1 MVLCG
6 GDGLA
11 DVVGK
16 RMNSVKLPWSP
27 RKSLAGSVSM
37 LIGSFYFAVLILSV
51 FVWQGYFEVP
61 ITNYLF
67 PIGMIAVVI
76 TLVESL
82 PFNDVD
88 NITVPLVSVLLAL
101 LLF

>member
-6 GDGLA
+6 GDGWA

-16 RMNSVKLPWSP
+16 RMNSVKLPWPP
-27 RKSLAGSVSM
+27 RKSLAGSMSM
-37 LIGSFYFAVLILSV
+37 LIGSFSFAILILSV
-51 FVWQGYFEVP
+51 FAWQGYFEAQ

-67 PIGMIAVVI
+67 PIGMIAVV
-76 TLVESL
+76 TMLVESL
-82 PFNDVD
+82 PINNVD
-88 NITVPLVSVLLAL
+88 NITVPLVSVLLGL